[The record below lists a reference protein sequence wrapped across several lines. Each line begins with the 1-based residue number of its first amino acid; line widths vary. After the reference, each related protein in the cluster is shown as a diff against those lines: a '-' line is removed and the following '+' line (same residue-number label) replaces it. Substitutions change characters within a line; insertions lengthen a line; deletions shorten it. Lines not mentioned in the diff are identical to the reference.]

1 MGGGQW
7 ELKHV
12 FVFRKLF
19 LWREKEAERRDES
32 PSYICRGSLLLD
44 AAEFLPVTVSAL
56 MKLQSPLPASMRP
69 SGACKSE
76 VALGAGAVV
85 GEGGEGAGGGESVV
99 ITIETGTEGAVGVAT
114 ITATAVATTTEN
126 ETEKVIAIKVASED
140 SNDSHLHTC
149 DTEEPIGSKDDVVDL
164 VAAVKAALRS
174 WDAVMR
180 KQNNSPAT
188 DRPDD
193 SSPESY
199 REKHVKRSTYHN
211 KNNSQNL
218 EGKNIDV
225 MSSVSNSDEKV
236 DVKVDVSVSANE
248 VGVDV
253 DVKGEGV
260 STSTCTRTPGSG
272 SGAGVILDDSTII
285 AQNSIK
291 RSGVTSTTNAEISVT
306 NTSNSSSSS
315 SNSSSNSSSIV
326 KKSTTSGASITLLC
340 AATILSVGAFIF
352 LRRKA

>member
-12 FVFRKLF
+12 FVFRRLF

-69 SGACKSE
+69 SGACKGE
-76 VALGAGAVV
+76 VAQDAGAV
-85 GEGGEGAGGGESVV
+85 EGGEGAGKGESVV
-99 ITIETGTEGAVGVAT
+99 KSTETGTEGAVGVAT
-114 ITATAVATTTEN
+114 TTSTAVVTTTEN
-126 ETEKVIAIKVASED
+126 GTEKVIAVKLASED
-140 SNDSHLHTC
+140 SNDSQLHIG
-149 DTEEPIGSKDDVVDL
+149 DIEEPTGSKDDVVDL

-174 WDAVMR
+174 WDAVIR

-218 EGKNIDV
+218 EVKNIDV
-225 MSSVSNSDEKV
+225 MSSTSYEKV
-236 DVKVDVSVSANE
+236 DVDVDVTATANE
-248 VGVDV
+248 VSADV
-253 DVKGEGV
+253 TGKGEGG
-260 STSTCTRTPGSG
+260 STATCARSPGSG
-272 SGAGVILDDSTII
+272 LGSGVILDDSTVI
-285 AQNSIK
+285 AENSNEK
-291 RSGVTSTTNAEISVT
+291 AGVTSTTNTESSVT
-306 NTSNSSSSS
+306 NTSSSSSS
-315 SNSSSNSSSIV
+315 SSSSSNSSSIV
-326 KKSTTSGASITLLC
+326 KKSVTSGASITLLC
-340 AATILSVGAFIF
+340 AATILSIGAFIF

>member
-56 MKLQSPLPASMRP
+56 MKLQTPLPASMRP

-76 VALGAGAVV
+76 LAQGAGGVEGTGGKTVGEEEGTMSGIVSGTWTEAVVEGEGGAGA
-85 GEGGEGAGGGESVV
+85 A
-99 ITIETGTEGAVGVAT
+99 I
-114 ITATAVATTTEN
+114 AVAATTTTEN
-126 ETEKVIAIKVASED
+126 ETEKEIATKAASED
-140 SNDSHLHTC
+140 SDDSHLHTHTG
-149 DTEEPIGSKDDVVDL
+149 DTEECIGSKDDVVDL

-211 KNNSQNL
+211 KNISQNL
-218 EGKNIDV
+218 DGKNVEMTI
-225 MSSVSNSDEKV
+225 SNANSIEKV
-236 DVKVDVSVSANE
+236 DVTVNE
-248 VGVDV
+248 NVIA
-253 DVKGEGV
+253 DVKAEGGN
-260 STSTCTRTPGSG
+260 TSTYARSPGSG
-272 SGAGVILDDSTII
+272 SGSGVILDDSTII
-285 AQNSIK
+285 AEDSIK
-291 RSGVTSTTNAEISVT
+291 NIEVKSTTNAENSVT
-306 NTSNSSSSS
+306 NTSSSSS
-315 SNSSSNSSSIV
+315 SSSIV
-326 KKSTTSGASITLLC
+326 KKTISGASITLIC

-352 LRRKA
+352 LRRKG